1 MPCWFLALKCVH
13 FNWDIQV
20 KVAFVEFT
28 VDSNASSS
36 GLFRKMLLS

>member
-1 MPCWFLALKCVH
+1 MTCWILALERVH

-20 KVAFVEFT
+20 KMAFVELT